1 MGKSDH
7 YNLSTVDLS
16 LKLKIV
22 TLEENIP
29 DEKITELKDYIVT
42 YINSV
47 NSTKFFALSNLITT
61 LETDFPDLIENIEE
75 IKINNGETTNI
86 KLINNNEG
94 FINEFINIGVDNTG
108 QYKIEIEFINR

>member
-1 MGKSDH
+1 M
-7 YNLSTVDLS
+7 
-16 LKLKIV
+16 
-22 TLEENIP
+22 
-29 DEKITELKDYIVT
+29 
-42 YINSV
+42 
-47 NSTKFFALSNLITT
+47 
-61 LETDFPDLIENIEE
+61 IENIEE

>member
-1 MGKSDH
+1 MGKLQEIINIESYDSLFELLLDRLEKYFNIYKNSFKTMGKSDH

-47 NSTKFFALSNLITT
+47 NSTKFFCP
-61 LETDFPDLIENIEE
+61 F
-75 IKINNGETTNI
+75 
-86 KLINNNEG
+86 KLNYYIR
-94 FINEFINIGVDNTG
+94 
-108 QYKIEIEFINR
+108 NRFSRFDRKY